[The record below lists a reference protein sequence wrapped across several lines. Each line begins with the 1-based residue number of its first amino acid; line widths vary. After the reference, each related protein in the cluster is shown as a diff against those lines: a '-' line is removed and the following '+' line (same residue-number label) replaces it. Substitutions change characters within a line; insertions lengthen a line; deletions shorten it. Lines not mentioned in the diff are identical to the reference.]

1 MNLIIVGSDWSIP
14 TTMRNYIHIL
24 DLPLPIGEELYQNI
38 FKLAV
43 TKYNLA
49 ENRAKD
55 LAEKAQGMNFQAVAQ
70 TAKLITTKNLWQQPE
85 EASKLLLEVKNKKLK
100 NRHLRLLRTTRR
112 RTPRSW
118 WFRKHQ
124 NLGQRTL
131 SLV

>member
-85 EASKLLLEVKNKKLK
+85 EASKLLLEVKKQEIEKIGILDYYE
-100 NRHLRLLRTTRR
+100 
-112 RTPRSW
+112 P
-118 WFRKHQ
+118 
-124 NLGQRTL
+124 LGL
-131 SLV
+131 SLIHI